1 MRPRHLVVIGAS
13 SGGIEA
19 MRHIVAG
26 LPADFPAA
34 IAVVQH
40 TSPHAPSVLH
50 SILEK
55 AGKLPAV
62 SPTDTDELRA
72 GTIYVAPPNY
82 HLLVEPG
89 RVYLGRGPK
98 ENRFRPAIDPL
109 FRSAAKV
116 FGPNAIGV
124 VLTGNLDDGSAG
136 LWAIKELGGVAIVQ
150 DPADAM
156 YPSMPK
162 NAIAHVDVDYVV
174 PLSGIA
180 RLLVEVTAAP
190 KREFASQ
197 IPESMEI
204 EVKIATQEDPLEAGV
219 GRLGAPSVLT
229 CPECHGVLLQL
240 KEGGRKRFR
249 CHTGHAYST
258 ESLLVQIQEQ
268 VEIHLWNTIRTMQE
282 GNVLMRSMA
291 EHAKTTHPS
300 VDSGALFQRA
310 EELHRHANT
319 LRQMIIC
326 AEASDRIGEV
336 ALQK

>member
-1 MRPRHLVVIGAS
+1 MTPMRPRHLVVIGAS

-19 MRHIVAG
+19 MRQIVAD

-34 IAVVQH
+34 IAFVQH
-40 TSPHAPSVLH
+40 TSSHAPSVLH
-50 SILEK
+50 KILEK

-62 SPTDTDELRA
+62 SPTGTDDLRA

-116 FGPNAIGV
+116 FGPNAVGV
-124 VLTGNLDDGSAG
+124 ILTGNLDDGSAG

-150 DPADAM
+150 DPEDAM
-156 YPSMPK
+156 YPSMPT
-162 NAIAHVDVDYVV
+162 NAIKYVVPDFVV
-174 PLSGIA
+174 PLSDIA
-180 RLLVEVTAAP
+180 QLLVEVTAAP

-204 EVKIATQEDPLEAGV
+204 EVKIATHEDPLAAGV
-219 GRLGAPSVLT
+219 GRLGEPSVFA
-229 CPECHGVLLQL
+229 CPECHGVLLLL
-240 KEGGRKRFR
+240 KDRGHPRFR

-258 ESLLVQIQEQ
+258 ESLLVHIQEE
-268 VEIHLWNTIRTMQE
+268 VEIHLGTTIRAMQE

-291 EHAKTTHPS
+291 EHAASTD
-300 VDSGALFQRA
+300 DSSALLERA
-310 EELHRHANT
+310 EQLHRHANT
-319 LRQMIIC
+319 LRQMLTS
-326 AEASDRIGEV
+326 EQPPPHREV

>member
-19 MRHIVAG
+19 MRQIVAE

-34 IAVVQH
+34 IALVQH
-40 TSPHAPSVLH
+40 TSPHAPTVLH
-50 SILEK
+50 NILEK

-62 SPTDTDELRA
+62 SPTGTDDLRA

-136 LWAIKELGGVAIVQ
+136 LWAIKQLGGVAIVQ

-162 NAIAHVDVDYVV
+162 NAIAYVDVDYVV

-190 KREFASQ
+190 ERELASQ
-197 IPESMEI
+197 VPENMEI
-204 EVKIATQEDPLEAGV
+204 EVKIAKQEDPLVAGV
-219 GRLGAPSVLT
+219 GRLGEPSVFA
-229 CPECHGVLLQL
+229 CPDCHGVLLQV
-240 KEGGRKRFR
+240 KEGGRSRFR

-268 VEIHLWNTIRTMQE
+268 VETHLWNTIRAMQE

-291 EHAKTTHPS
+291 EHAASQHPS
-300 VDSGALFQRA
+300 VNSDALRERA
-310 EELHRHANT
+310 EELHRQAGT
-319 LRQMIIC
+319 LREMLTLADAQ
-326 AEASDRIGEV
+326 
-336 ALQK
+336 